1 MCTLFLLTLFAGS
14 WHNNAETTSVQINT
28 YPRQPR
34 RKDYVPLLVSLWRVA
49 PGGYRPGVR
58 GVGMRTA
65 STGVG
70 YRADRN
76 RSVARRSAHRSPRR
90 AGCLSLRAS
99 KFTVRF
105 DRSYHPP
112 ADESVFACQSGGL
125 AGTGREFAVVGRSVA
140 PVAATSRIRT
150 EGSPACQSSRLHRW
164 SLARL
169 ARRCRNRRGPGAF
182 VEVGSA
188 ATLAKLSCLI
198 ARATRR
204 EHQCRTGE

>member
-1 MCTLFLLTLFAGS
+1 MPKRQVYKETLIPGS
-14 WHNNAETTSVQINT
+14 PGGKIMSRCWLACGVL
-28 YPRQPR
+28 
-34 RKDYVPLLVSLWRVA
+34 LLVKISPVCGELGCGQPALASDTGPTGTEASPAGPLTAPHAGQVA
-49 PGGYRPGVR
+49 
-58 GVGMRTA
+58 
-65 STGVG
+65 SH
-70 YRADRN
+70 
-76 RSVARRSAHRSPRR
+76 SW
-90 AGCLSLRAS
+90 AS
-99 KFTVRF
+99 KFTVRL
-105 DRSYHPP
+105 DRSDHPP

-169 ARRCRNRRGPGAF
+169 ARRCRNRRGTGAF

-188 ATLAKLSCLI
+188 ATLAKLSRLI